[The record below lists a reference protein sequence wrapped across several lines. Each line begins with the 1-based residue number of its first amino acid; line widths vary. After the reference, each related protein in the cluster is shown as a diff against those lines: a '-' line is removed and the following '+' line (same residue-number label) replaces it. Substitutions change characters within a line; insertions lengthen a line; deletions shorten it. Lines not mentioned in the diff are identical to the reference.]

1 MNMDRLR
8 NSRLARCLHNFRMA
22 GIYLPNRLI
31 LPLCAGCF
39 VLFALFVISPPKYN
53 NFEPLFTKS
62 QPEIKV
68 TPAQEE
74 NSNPTEEKRTE
85 EKRKIAVRVLGME
98 IAGKIP
104 DADDNRR
111 IWLMQQRVG
120 TNIFIRSGYLQS
132 ASFVTVVT
140 ENPPPHMQYK
150 VVLEDAPVSCAYI
163 EVAASENNT
172 REEVE
177 ESDDIKSAS
186 LHNMATRL
194 AISAVAVEKFHRN
207 VLHRRMEWA
216 YAQAFSA
223 LSFGRLPDV
232 SLGPAQIRVS
242 SVRKIA
248 AEVEQTN
255 GPYAMLSDTS
265 DAELEQILFDECKSL
280 KLAATMMYHFLRK
293 ARCEPDN
300 EDDPS
305 RCLMKIAAETYVGK
319 HRKTSAVIDYSP
331 IVVCMAEM
339 LSLEGMGM

>member
-1 MNMDRLR
+1 
-8 NSRLARCLHNFRMA
+8 MA

-62 QPEIKV
+62 RPEIKV
-68 TPAQEE
+68 SPAQEE
-74 NSNPTEEKRTE
+74 NSNPAE

-132 ASFVTVVT
+132 ASFVTLVT

-172 REEVE
+172 REEAE
-177 ESDDIKSAS
+177 ESDDIKPAS

-248 AEVEQTN
+248 AEVEQTS
-255 GPYAMLSDTS
+255 GPYAMLSNTS
-265 DAELEQILFDECKSL
+265 DADLKQILFDECKSL

-339 LSLEGMGM
+339 LSPEGMGM